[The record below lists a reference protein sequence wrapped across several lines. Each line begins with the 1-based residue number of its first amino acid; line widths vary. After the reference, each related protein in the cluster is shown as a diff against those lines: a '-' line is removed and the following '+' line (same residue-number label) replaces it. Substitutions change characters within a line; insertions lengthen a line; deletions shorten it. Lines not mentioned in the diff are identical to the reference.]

1 VSHRHTGKAATQ
13 NAMSRKFVA
22 FDVKIAYNPISER
35 SGPFRSIDGWSVGN
49 NLLGEGN
56 ATEQG

>member
-1 VSHRHTGKAATQ
+1 
-13 NAMSRKFVA
+13 MSRKFVA
-22 FDVKIAYNPISER
+22 FDVKIAYNSISER